1 MLKGTQKMANRKEVR
16 DCDVFLV
23 CAMKDEYDQVIEVSN
38 NRVSD
43 WSKVE
48 TTDNWLVKSATFQAP
63 GGDPIVVFATWMARM
78 GTERLGPRVSLVLNK
93 HSPLMLIMSGIC
105 AGERG
110 GANLGDVIFADRV
123 WQYDVGKV
131 RTDEDGSAF
140 QADSNPMSP
149 SEHWIQRLQDFKI
162 DQTATWLATRPRLP
176 YDFQA
181 EWLLIQLYRGRKD
194 QIRADPALPENCP
207 DFGAVLELLW
217 KRAELVE
224 DDLTLTEAGAKK
236 AHRLDLL
243 ATGTVAAVEDPPHR
257 LHVATIASGPAVVED
272 PGMFP
277 RLKKLQRKTLGLEME
292 ANMVASI
299 ATAYEIPWLVAK
311 GVSDFGDKFKDDRYR
326 EFAARASAECL
337 LALVA
342 SSSDLLFKTAQPLQP
357 ASNQTIPT
365 PSNNVPPRPV
375 NTHSS
380 LNDSGDVSFDYSENS
395 GIYVI
400 GQVPWE
406 FETKWTKGSDT
417 LIYLYKDPPSID
429 AIARADDA
437 AVIAD
442 VHNATTYSFSS
453 RAIELQ
459 RNEVAV
465 LRNVNGYYAAL
476 KIKSIEDRTRGDGKR
491 DEVTFEYR
499 ILTDGGDSFLAAQ
512 GTAAQGGTV
521 PVLLPSATAT
531 ILRAAAQSH
540 GRLEMTLDL
549 LCDVV
554 AGYAN
559 ARVINEHQ
567 VRSAL
572 ETINTAGWGRTSVG
586 AEELVTV
593 VLTEPRNSRTHLNAT
608 RPTIVSGTTSPYPV
622 IAFVSDGREL
632 RLAPKPELRGH
643 ITDTRTILHP
653 SDSIDIV
660 VRAVAPTEGKLQ
672 YRFRTLHNSVDSGW
686 QDLNIWSYAFQEA
699 DIREMCDIAV
709 RIRSESNYHAFGEYD
724 DHVTLRYAI
733 RPLAD

>member
-1 MLKGTQKMANRKEVR
+1 MANSKEVR
-16 DCDVFLV
+16 GCDVFLV

-38 NRVSD
+38 NRISD
-43 WSKVE
+43 WVKVE
-48 TTDNWLVKSATFQAP
+48 TVDNWLVKGATFQAP
-63 GGDPIVVFATWMARM
+63 GGAPIVVFATWMARM
-78 GTERLGPRVSLVLNK
+78 GTERLSPRVSLVLNK
-93 HSPLMLIMSGIC
+93 HHPLMLIMSGIC

-131 RTDEDGSAF
+131 KTDEVGTVF

-162 DQTATWLATRPRLP
+162 DQTASWPATRPRFP

-181 EWLLIQLYRGRKD
+181 EWLLVQLYRGRKD
-194 QIRADPALPENCP
+194 EIGTDPTLPENCP
-207 DFGAVLELLW
+207 DFGPVLELLW
-217 KRAELVE
+217 KRKELVE
-224 DDLTLTEAGAKK
+224 DDLTLTEAGKKK
-236 AHRLDLL
+236 ARRLNLL
-243 ATGTVAAVEDPPHR
+243 ATGKVARVEDPPHR

-272 PGMFP
+272 PEMFP
-277 RLKKLQRKTLGLEME
+277 RLKMLQRKTLGLEME

-299 ATAYEIPWLVAK
+299 ATAHEIPWLVAK

-326 EFAARASAECL
+326 EFAARASAESL

-342 SSSDLLFKTAQPLQP
+342 SSSDLLFKAAQPLQP
-357 ASNQTIPT
+357 ASSQSIPT
-365 PSNNVPPRPV
+365 PPNNVPPRAV
-375 NTHSS
+375 NTHCS
-380 LNDSGDVSFDYSENS
+380 LNDSGDVSFIYSENS

-400 GQVPWE
+400 GQAPWE

-417 LIYLYKDPPSID
+417 LIHLYKDPPSID

-437 AVIAD
+437 TAIAE
-442 VHNATTYSFSS
+442 VTNAKTYSFTS

-476 KIKSIEDRTRGDGKR
+476 KITSIEDRTRGDGKR

-499 ILTDGGDSFLAAQ
+499 ILTDGGYSFFAKQGAAV
-512 GTAAQGGTV
+512 QGGTV

-540 GRLEMTLDL
+540 GHLEMPLDL
-549 LCDVV
+549 LCDLV
-554 AGYAN
+554 AGHSN
-559 ARVINEHQ
+559 ARLLNEQQ

-572 ETINTAGWGRTSVG
+572 KTIHSAGWGRTSVG
-586 AEELVTV
+586 DEGLVTV
-593 VLTEPRNSRTHLNAT
+593 VLAKPRDSGVPLIAT
-608 RPTIVSGTTSPYPV
+608 RPTNASGTPSPYPEIV
-622 IAFVSDGREL
+622 FVSDGREL

-653 SDSIDIV
+653 SDAIDIV

-672 YRFRTLHNSVDSGW
+672 YRFKTLHNSVDSGW
-686 QDLNIWSYAFQEA
+686 QDLNTWSYAFQEA

-724 DHVTLRYAI
+724 DHVTLRYAV